1 VEIDLSPTA
10 LDRFLAATLER
21 PGFPGEPN
29 VVADAAFEAR
39 LAVSMLRPLQPTTD
53 TRMLEVGAGSGTVT
67 AFLAHQGA
75 NIVGIEPYRQSYE
88 GFEPIRVALE
98 AGVADPRLLA
108 VRAEEL
114 NLSRHG
120 GFDLIFSVNV
130 IEHFHPLAASLDGL
144 ERVLLPGGHM
154 VHTCPNYRVPYEPH
168 LRAPLVPGI
177 PALTA
182 RLRPRLSQ
190 DPVWATLNW
199 VTAGDIRNFAKRHG
213 LVLRFRP
220 GQLARTLERLSYDPA
235 FARRQRTVARV
246 AAVPG
251 VAKAARLLPTTWSTP
266 MTFELEKPEHRDYQG
281 IQGQV
286 GSSISTTSRDEP

>member
-10 LDRFLAATLER
+10 VDRFLAATLER

-29 VVADAAFEAR
+29 VVADTAFEAR
-39 LAVSMLRPLQPTTD
+39 LAVNMLRSLKPSTD
-53 TRMLEVGAGSGTVT
+53 IRILEVGAGSGTVT

-88 GFEPIRVALE
+88 GFEPIRTALE
-98 AGVADPRLLA
+98 AGGSDPELLT

-114 NLSRHG
+114 SLTVHG

-130 IEHFHPLAASLDGL
+130 IEHFQPLETSLDGL
-144 ERVLLPGGHM
+144 ERVLLPGGRM
-154 VHTCPNYRVPYEPH
+154 VHTCPNYRIPYEPH
-168 LRAPLVPGI
+168 LRAPLVPRY

-182 RLRPRLSQ
+182 RLRPGLRQ

-199 VTAGDIRNFAKRHG
+199 VTVSDIRRFAKRHG

-220 GQLARTLERLSYDPA
+220 GQLAETLERLSYDPA
-235 FARRQRTVARV
+235 FARRQQTIARL
-246 AAVPG
+246 AALPA
-251 VAKAARLLPTTWSTP
+251 VAKAAGLLPTTWSTP
-266 MTFELEKPEHRDYQG
+266 MTFEVVKPLNHKQRSLHDH
-281 IQGQV
+281 V
-286 GSSISTTSRDEP
+286 GSSIQTRPHLEP